1 MASLYGRD
9 ENTDRSSELNATT
22 TIVLVLS
29 AVFVALRFWAR
40 YVRIGFGTDD
50 WLTLVAL
57 VFVFITGGLNYG
69 MIAHGLGKHAKR
81 VSEEDL
87 IIFFKILLAFECI
100 YVTAVMLI
108 KLALLSMYL
117 RIFPSRNFR
126 LASAIIAAVVIG
138 WWIAICAVC
147 IFQCHPIKKAWM
159 PWLDYGTC
167 INLKA
172 SFIGNAIPNIATDIA
187 ILCLPVGPIL
197 KLQVNMAQKL
207 SLLVIFLLGSFVLFA
222 SIYRFTTIMQF
233 DPIDTTW
240 TLATAC
246 TWCVVEV
253 ACGTIALCLP
263 TLRPLMLMISS
274 KFESVTSRKDA
285 AVRTGMQTELVTIG
299 GTAMALPL
307 SRCRASLR
315 LITCTRS
322 SISLRTRQFL
332 PRSFSHSSI
341 AYSKAQP
348 TKDDVLKLW
357 DQYSNAGIPTTP
369 GINGQYAGFMNK
381 RRNMSSK
388 LSFADLVLPS
398 GEVIQLCADSTKYPE
413 ASALFR
419 SIRATSPVIVS
430 TESEANPSPDAE
442 KQPSKRT
449 FYVKDIRPLNDVQ
462 QNLIVTPDVIF
473 PDTKRHY
480 QLRHHPE
487 LLARLQFRSWL
498 KGQLTAG
505 LQEKGFTDIE
515 TPTLFKSTPEGARE
529 FLVPTRRPGF
539 AYALTQS
546 PQQYKQVLMASG
558 VSRYMQWARCY
569 RDEDAR
575 TDRQPEF
582 TQLDMEWA
590 FANAEVVRKDVTDI
604 VLRSLGALRPAH
616 SYKNIRGSRVP
627 VIADIPE
634 GSRPADE
641 PVQHKVTT
649 LTFQECI
656 SMYGTDK
663 PDLRLPG
670 RIHTIPNEMC
680 EQFASMM
687 TYLKDPLIEAFH
699 IPVKDLE
706 DDIPRPKRFTE
717 EFIESLPKH
726 LRENKDG
733 MPVIL
738 VCDSRQ
744 PRGGFS
750 SLGVECDEIVN
761 IATGGKG
768 VLEGDILVFQAREK
782 PKGQY
787 YRASTAIGEIRNEL
801 YKKLLANG
809 LVEDLPAPGTP
820 DSMQFVWVIDFP
832 MFKPTGEDNDPG
844 QEGSA
849 GIAAAHHPFTAPK
862 SKHDL
867 ELLFTDPLQAKSA
880 AYDLVLNGVEVGG
893 GSERIHIPA
902 VQEFIMRDILKMKDS
917 RIEDFAHLFDALKAG
932 CPPHAGFALGFDR
945 LVALLTD
952 TTTVRDVIAFP
963 KTMKGDDPFV
973 KAPTRVTAEQLA
985 PYGLQ
990 LRGKQ

>member
-1 MASLYGRD
+1 
-9 ENTDRSSELNATT
+9 
-22 TIVLVLS
+22 
-29 AVFVALRFWAR
+29 
-40 YVRIGFGTDD
+40 
-50 WLTLVAL
+50 
-57 VFVFITGGLNYG
+57 
-69 MIAHGLGKHAKR
+69 
-81 VSEEDL
+81 
-87 IIFFKILLAFECI
+87 
-100 YVTAVMLI
+100 
-108 KLALLSMYL
+108 
-117 RIFPSRNFR
+117 
-126 LASAIIAAVVIG
+126 
-138 WWIAICAVC
+138 
-147 IFQCHPIKKAWM
+147 
-159 PWLDYGTC
+159 
-167 INLKA
+167 
-172 SFIGNAIPNIATDIA
+172 
-187 ILCLPVGPIL
+187 
-197 KLQVNMAQKL
+197 
-207 SLLVIFLLGSFVLFA
+207 
-222 SIYRFTTIMQF
+222 
-233 DPIDTTW
+233 
-240 TLATAC
+240 
-246 TWCVVEV
+246 
-253 ACGTIALCLP
+253 
-263 TLRPLMLMISS
+263 
-274 KFESVTSRKDA
+274 
-285 AVRTGMQTELVTIG
+285 
-299 GTAMALPL
+299 MALPL

-315 LITCTRS
+315 LSTCTRS
-322 SISLRTRQFL
+322 LIPLCTRQFL
-332 PRSFSHSSI
+332 PRSFSQSSI
-341 AYSKAQP
+341 ACSKTQP
-348 TKDDVLKLW
+348 TKDDVLNLW

-369 GINGQYAGFMNK
+369 GANGQYAGFMNK

-419 SIRATSPVIVS
+419 SIRATSPVVVS
-430 TESEANPSPDAE
+430 TESEASPSPDTE

-604 VLRSLGALRPAH
+604 VLRSLEALRPAH
-616 SYKNIRGSRVP
+616 SYKDIRGSRVP
-627 VIADIPE
+627 VIADIPK

-670 RIHTIPNEMC
+670 RIHAIPNEMC

-832 MFKPTGEDNDPG
+832 MFKPTGEDNEPG

-867 ELLFTDPLQAKSA
+867 ALLFTEPLQAKSA

-917 RIEDFAHLFDALKAG
+917 RIADFAHLFDALRAG

-963 KTMKGDDPFV
+963 KTMKGEDPFV

-990 LRGKQ
+990 LREKQ

>member
-1 MASLYGRD
+1 
-9 ENTDRSSELNATT
+9 
-22 TIVLVLS
+22 
-29 AVFVALRFWAR
+29 
-40 YVRIGFGTDD
+40 
-50 WLTLVAL
+50 
-57 VFVFITGGLNYG
+57 
-69 MIAHGLGKHAKR
+69 
-81 VSEEDL
+81 
-87 IIFFKILLAFECI
+87 
-100 YVTAVMLI
+100 
-108 KLALLSMYL
+108 
-117 RIFPSRNFR
+117 
-126 LASAIIAAVVIG
+126 
-138 WWIAICAVC
+138 
-147 IFQCHPIKKAWM
+147 
-159 PWLDYGTC
+159 
-167 INLKA
+167 
-172 SFIGNAIPNIATDIA
+172 
-187 ILCLPVGPIL
+187 
-197 KLQVNMAQKL
+197 
-207 SLLVIFLLGSFVLFA
+207 
-222 SIYRFTTIMQF
+222 
-233 DPIDTTW
+233 
-240 TLATAC
+240 
-246 TWCVVEV
+246 
-253 ACGTIALCLP
+253 
-263 TLRPLMLMISS
+263 
-274 KFESVTSRKDA
+274 
-285 AVRTGMQTELVTIG
+285 
-299 GTAMALPL
+299 MALPL
-307 SRCRASLR
+307 SRCRASMR
-315 LITCTRS
+315 LSIRTRS
-322 SISLRTRQFL
+322 LIPLRARPIL
-332 PRSFSHSSI
+332 PRSFSQSSI
-341 AYSKAQP
+341 AYSKTQP
-348 TKDDVLKLW
+348 TKDDVLNLW

-369 GINGQYAGFMNK
+369 GANGQYAGFMNK

-419 SIRATSPVIVS
+419 SIRATSPVVVS
-430 TESEANPSPDAE
+430 TESEANTSPDAE
-442 KQPSKRT
+442 KQSSKRT

-505 LQEKGFTDIE
+505 LQDKGFTDIE

-529 FLVPTRRPGF
+529 FLVPTRRPGY

-604 VLRSLGALRPAH
+604 VLRSLEALRPAH
-616 SYKNIRGSRVP
+616 SYKTIRGSRVP
-627 VIADIPE
+627 VVSDIPE

-649 LTFQECI
+649 LTFQDCI

-670 RIHTIPNEMC
+670 RIYAIPNEMC

-687 TYLKDPLIEAFH
+687 TYLQDPLIEAFH
-699 IPVKDLE
+699 IPVKDVD

-717 EFIESLPKH
+717 QFIESLPKH

-801 YKKLLANG
+801 YRKLLGDG

-820 DSMQFVWVIDFP
+820 ESMQFVWVTDFP

-862 SKHDL
+862 SKYDL

-893 GSERIHIPA
+893 GSERIHIPT

-917 RIEDFAHLFDALKAG
+917 RIEDFAHLFDALRAG

>member
-1 MASLYGRD
+1 
-9 ENTDRSSELNATT
+9 
-22 TIVLVLS
+22 
-29 AVFVALRFWAR
+29 
-40 YVRIGFGTDD
+40 
-50 WLTLVAL
+50 
-57 VFVFITGGLNYG
+57 
-69 MIAHGLGKHAKR
+69 
-81 VSEEDL
+81 
-87 IIFFKILLAFECI
+87 
-100 YVTAVMLI
+100 
-108 KLALLSMYL
+108 
-117 RIFPSRNFR
+117 
-126 LASAIIAAVVIG
+126 
-138 WWIAICAVC
+138 
-147 IFQCHPIKKAWM
+147 
-159 PWLDYGTC
+159 
-167 INLKA
+167 
-172 SFIGNAIPNIATDIA
+172 
-187 ILCLPVGPIL
+187 
-197 KLQVNMAQKL
+197 
-207 SLLVIFLLGSFVLFA
+207 
-222 SIYRFTTIMQF
+222 
-233 DPIDTTW
+233 
-240 TLATAC
+240 
-246 TWCVVEV
+246 
-253 ACGTIALCLP
+253 
-263 TLRPLMLMISS
+263 
-274 KFESVTSRKDA
+274 
-285 AVRTGMQTELVTIG
+285 
-299 GTAMALPL
+299 MALPL

-315 LITCTRS
+315 LSTCTRS
-322 SISLRTRQFL
+322 LIPLRTRQFL

-341 AYSKAQP
+341 AYSKTQP
-348 TKDDVLKLW
+348 IKDDVLNLW

-369 GINGQYAGFMNK
+369 GANGQYAGFMNK

-413 ASALFR
+413 ASTLFR
-419 SIRATSPVIVS
+419 SIRATSPVVVS
-430 TESEANPSPDAE
+430 TESEANPSPDTE

-462 QNLIVTPDVIF
+462 QGLIVTPDVIF

-529 FLVPTRRPGF
+529 FLVPTRRPGY

-604 VLRSLGALRPAH
+604 VLQSLEALRPAY

-634 GSRPADE
+634 GSRPANE

-649 LTFQECI
+649 LTFQDCI

-670 RIHTIPNEMC
+670 RIHAIPNEMC

-717 EFIESLPKH
+717 EFIETLPKH

-761 IATGGKG
+761 IATGGQG
-768 VLEGDILVFQAREK
+768 VLEGDIIIFQAREK

-801 YKKLLANG
+801 YKKLLTNG

-820 DSMQFVWVIDFP
+820 DSMQFVWVTDFP

-867 ELLFTDPLQAKSA
+867 ALLFTEPLQAKSA

-917 RIEDFAHLFDALKAG
+917 RIADFAHLFDALRAG

-973 KAPTRVTAEQLA
+973 KAPTRITAEQLA

-990 LRGKQ
+990 LRRKQ